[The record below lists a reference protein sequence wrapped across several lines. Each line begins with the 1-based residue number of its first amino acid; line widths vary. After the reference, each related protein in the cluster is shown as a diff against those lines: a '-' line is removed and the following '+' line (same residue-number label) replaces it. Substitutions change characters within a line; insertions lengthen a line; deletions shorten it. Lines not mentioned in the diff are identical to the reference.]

1 MNVTVYV
8 EGGGNVRATK
18 KRCRQGFSALFR
30 KAGLSGRMPR
40 VFAAGG
46 RADAWHDFRTALA
59 EAGENDFI
67 VLLVDSEAPVRDDG
81 TPWVHLRE
89 QDRWNRPDGAA
100 EENAHLMVQCM
111 ESWFLADM
119 DALAGFFGDGFN
131 RGALPRRPDIE
142 NVSKCDV
149 ERGLK
154 RATRRSGKGEYHKG
168 RHSFEILAELA
179 PGRVIAASPHAK
191 RFVDTLLKMSS

>member
-1 MNVTVYV
+1 MRVTVYV
-8 EGGGNVRATK
+8 EGGGSVRATK

-40 VFAAGG
+40 IFAAGG
-46 RADAWHDFRTALA
+46 RDDAWRDFRTALA
-59 EAGENDFI
+59 GARENDFI
-67 VLLVDSEAPVRDDG
+67 VLLVDSEGPVADG
-81 TPWVHLRE
+81 GRPWVHLRE

-119 DALAGFFGDGFN
+119 DALAAFFGDGFN

-142 NVSKCDV
+142 NVSKRDV
-149 ERGLK
+149 DYGLK
-154 RATRRSGKGEYHKG
+154 RATHPSGKGEYHKG
-168 RHSFEILAELA
+168 RHSFEILATVD
-179 PGRVIAASPHAK
+179 PGRVVDASPHAK
-191 RFVDTLLKMSS
+191 RLIDTLLDKS